1 MYGEKRYVS
10 VIANNIP
17 IHSFISNKPNTF
29 PPALRMKSGPKSS
42 AIPFFATKFSRK
54 WTPNHHAVKQ
64 SRTFCRVH
72 EGNEKYSAVQAKT
85 DASKS
90 RDEPSSSQKRRR
102 GEWSR
107 YLFLFLFFSSPVC
120 SLSSLARRETRWARD
135 TSSNEGTS
143 EENSRWKTTARLGGS
158 AQYLG
163 ARGACKRRGMGITRS
178 FVTGLFAYVA
188 RVFLWRQA
196 CKVQLNEPSLNIVW
210 KITSVTRILFPPPLP
225 LPARD
230 LPSPFVLLRARLS
243 LSFKSILLARHAWLV
258 DSFLLLFLLFLLF
271 FFFLTRCCWLEKKRV
286 ESREL
291 LHLPIWLHVP
301 LNLA

>member
-42 AIPFFATKFSRK
+42 AITFFATKFSRK

-120 SLSSLARRETRWARD
+120 SLSSLARRRD
-135 TSSNEGTS
+135 EMSEGYVVERRNERRKFALKDDGQAGGIGTIPG
-143 EENSRWKTTARLGGS
+143 R
-158 AQYLG
+158 
-163 ARGACKRRGMGITRS
+163 KRRM
-178 FVTGLFAYVA
+178 
-188 RVFLWRQA
+188 Q
-196 CKVQLNEPSLNIVW
+196 E
-210 KITSVTRILFPPPLP
+210 
-225 LPARD
+225 
-230 LPSPFVLLRARLS
+230 
-243 LSFKSILLARHAWLV
+243 ARHGNNKIICHWPICIRR
-258 DSFLLLFLLFLLF
+258 S
-271 FFFLTRCCWLEKKRV
+271 RV
-286 ESREL
+286 PVEAG
-291 LHLPIWLHVP
+291 V
-301 LNLA
+301 